1 MGKKIF
7 RVIKT
12 ILFILIII
20 AALMSAFLLIGKNK
34 ALDQQINPVDLAKIP
49 DGVYVGAFNDFR
61 WSNKVEVTVD
71 NHEIVAIAI
80 QSKQLIDSAQVMDQL
95 IPAVI
100 AAQSPDVDAVSG
112 ATADSNAY
120 LKAIE
125 NALTLD

>member
-12 ILFILIII
+12 ILFVFIIA

-34 ALDQQINPVDLAKIP
+34 ALDQQINSVDLAKIP
-49 DGVYVGAFNDFR
+49 DGVYVGTFKDFR

-71 NHEIVAIAI
+71 DHKIVAIAI
-80 QSKQLIDSAQVMDQL
+80 LNKQLIDSAQVMDRL

-100 AAQSPDVDAVSG
+100 AEQTPDVDAVSG

-125 NALTLD
+125 NALTRN

>member
-12 ILFILIII
+12 ILFVFIIA
-20 AALMSAFLLIGKNK
+20 AALMSAFLLIGKTK
-34 ALDQQINPVDLAKIP
+34 ALDQQISSVDLAKIP
-49 DGVYVGAFNDFR
+49 DGVYVGTFKDFR

-71 NHEIVAIAI
+71 DHKIVCAILN
-80 QSKQLIDSAQVMDQL
+80 KQLIDSAQVMDRL

-100 AAQSPDVDAVSG
+100 AEQTPDVDAVSG

-125 NALTLD
+125 NALTRN